1 MGTITLD
8 HPLVH
13 HKLSLLRDRGT
24 GPMLFRQ
31 LLEEL
36 GLFLAVEASR
46 GLTTEPTRVSTPLED
61 MDARC
66 LPQLDPVL
74 VPVLRAGLG
83 LVPSFLKLMP
93 TAKIG
98 HLGLY
103 RNHTSLQPVA
113 YYKNLPPRL
122 AERHV
127 FVLDPMLATG
137 GSASEALRQ
146 LKAEG
151 AVNLSLVCLVG
162 SPEGLNRLKE
172 DHPDVSVV
180 MAALDRK
187 LNQSGYIL
195 PGLGD
200 AGDRLFGTS

>member
-13 HKLSLLRDRGT
+13 HKLSLLRDRNT

-31 LLEEL
+31 LVEEL

-46 GLTTEPTRVSTPLED
+46 SLATVPTRISTPLED

-66 LPQLDPVL
+66 LPRLDPVL

-83 LVPSFLKLMP
+83 LVPAFLRVLP

-103 RNHTSLQPVA
+103 RDHASLQPVT
-113 YYKNLPPRL
+113 YYKNLPQGL

-127 FVLDPMLATG
+127 FLLDPMLATG
-137 GSASEALRQ
+137 GSASEALRL
-146 LKAEG
+146 LKEEG

-162 SPEGLNRLKE
+162 SPEGLKRIGN
-172 DHPDVSVV
+172 DHPDISIVIAVV
-180 MAALDRK
+180 DRK
-187 LNQSGYIL
+187 LNQNAYIL